1 MLKLLNAVLIAAAI
15 AAVITIFTAPGGE
28 VVAGA
33 LPPQDETALNACAH
47 RPWPY
52 LNCVGT
58 RFGNSHIRLVTT
70 DQLPLLARSGL
81 THAPAMR

>member
-15 AAVITIFTAPGGE
+15 AAVVTIFTAPNGA

-33 LPPQDETALNACAH
+33 LPPHDETALNACAH

-58 RFGNSHIRLVTT
+58 RFGSLRIRLVTT
-70 DQLPLLARSGL
+70 DQLPR
-81 THAPAMR
+81 